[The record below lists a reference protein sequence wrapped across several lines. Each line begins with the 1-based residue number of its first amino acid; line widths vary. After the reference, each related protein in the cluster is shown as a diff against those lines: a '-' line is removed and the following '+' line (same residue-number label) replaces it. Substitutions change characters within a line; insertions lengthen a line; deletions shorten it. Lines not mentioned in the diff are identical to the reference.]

1 MTTALMRAL
10 VLFGL
15 VSAGTLPASAAP
27 CTAAS
32 PDCIQWVAA
41 GDGPGRLLVYSSYAL
56 DKKNEGITRA
66 FIGVHGGGRN
76 ADNYFRSLLAA
87 AFLADA
93 LDNTIVI
100 APRFAANNGANCK
113 DTLAANEINWPC
125 TGNNWGR
132 GGEAVGNKG
141 VTSYDL
147 ADEILRKLAR
157 KDVFPN
163 LKTIVFAGH
172 SAGGGFTTRYHMANQ
187 VHDTLGVPVTYV
199 VANTS
204 SYTYLDADRPAEGA
218 ADARPFRDRA
228 NCTTFDRW
236 PYGLNER
243 VGYSARLTDEQ
254 LRKQVASRPAVYLLG
269 QFDTSP
275 LSGFDASCPAM
286 AQGPHRLARGQA
298 YVSHVKQKY
307 GTQHKALVIP
317 MCAHSARCMFTADDA
332 LSILFP
338 KL

>member
-1 MTTALMRAL
+1 MTSTLLRAL
-10 VLFGL
+10 ALFGL
-15 VSAGTLPASAAP
+15 FLLGSLPASAAP

-32 PDCIQWVAA
+32 PDCVQWVAA
-41 GDGPGRLLVYSSYAL
+41 GDGPGRLLVYASYAL
-56 DKKNEGITRA
+56 DKKNDGITRA
-66 FIGVHGGGRN
+66 LIGVHGGSRN

-93 LDNTIVI
+93 LDDTIVI
-100 APRFAANNGANCK
+100 APRFAASNGNCK
-113 DTLAANEINWPC
+113 DSLADNELNWPC

-132 GGEAVGNKG
+132 GGEAIGNKG

-147 ADEILRKLAR
+147 ADALLRKLAR

-172 SAGGGFTTRYHMANQ
+172 SAGGGFTTRYHMSNQ
-187 VHDTLGVPVTYV
+187 VHETLGVPVTYV
-199 VANTS
+199 IANTS
-204 SYTYLDADRPAEGA
+204 SYTFLDADRLIAGKPG
-218 ADARPFRDRA
+218 PFRDRA
-228 NCTTFDRW
+228 NCTTFDHW

-243 VGYSARLTDEQ
+243 IGYPARLTDEQ
-254 LRKQVASRPAVYLLG
+254 LRKQAATRPAVYLLG

-275 LSGFDASCPAM
+275 LSNFDASCPAM
-286 AQGPHRLARGQA
+286 AQGPHRLGRGQA
-298 YVSHVKQKY
+298 YVSHVNQTY
-307 GTQHKALVIP
+307 GSTHKALVIP

-332 LSILFP
+332 LPILFP